1 MVANNG
7 VVVCWGGGFVIA
19 SAAVFF
25 DINILPNGMCDAVCR
40 IVEGHIHLDKFFD
53 RKCAATLAERG
64 IRKLEDGSYQF
75 TRDIRV
81 KSVSS
86 FNL

>member
-1 MVANNG
+1 M
-7 VVVCWGGGFVIA
+7 CGGGGGGGGCSMPPCGV
-19 SAAVFF
+19 
-25 DINILPNGMCDAVCR
+25 LCR
-40 IVEGHIHLDKFFD
+40 IVEGHIQLDKFFD

-64 IRKLEDGSYQF
+64 SRKLEDGSYQF

-81 KSVSS
+81 KSVSN